1 MNTTRREM
9 GCWKGAQEQACV
21 RWSRRILPW
30 QRNTTIREAQNM
42 RHTVLLVDDEPKVL
56 SGLARILQ
64 NEPYEILKAGNS
76 EEAAEVLRTAH

>member
-1 MNTTRREM
+1 
-9 GCWKGAQEQACV
+9 
-21 RWSRRILPW
+21 
-30 QRNTTIREAQNM
+30 M